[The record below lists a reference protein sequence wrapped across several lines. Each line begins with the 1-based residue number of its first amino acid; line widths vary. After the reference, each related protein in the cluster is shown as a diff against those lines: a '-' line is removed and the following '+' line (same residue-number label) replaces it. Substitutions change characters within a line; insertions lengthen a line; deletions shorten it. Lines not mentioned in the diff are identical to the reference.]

1 MILKHAIH
9 EFVRNIVEVMSMLV
23 GVGILIANIG
33 LGTHFPTSK
42 KLVQKYF

>member
-9 EFVRNIVEVMSMLV
+9 ECVRNIVEVINMLV

-33 LGTHFPTSK
+33 LRTHFPASK